1 MLKAEGLVKK
11 YGKSEAVVYAVN
23 GIDIDFDEGEFVTIT
38 GKSGSGK
45 TTLLHMLGGL
55 LPPDSGDVIFNNQ
68 SIYKLNDKEL
78 SAIRRTE
85 IAVIFQTFNLIPDMT
100 AEDNILL
107 PLKLD
112 GRKVE
117 KDYFSDIIR
126 TLELEERLTH
136 LPREMSGG
144 QQQRTAIARA
154 LINHPKVMLCDE
166 PTGNLDEASSKAV
179 VNLLKTVN
187 EKYNTTV
194 ILVTHDNAIANTSKK
209 IIRLLDG
216 KLQLSA
222 GK

>member
-216 KLQLSA
+216 KLQL
-222 GK
+222 K

>member
-1 MLKAEGLVKK
+1 VEMLKAEGLVKK

-117 KDYFSDIIR
+117 KDYFSDIIH

-216 KLQLSA
+216 KLQR
-222 GK
+222 K

>member
-55 LPPDSGDVIFNNQ
+55 LPPDSGDVVFNNQ

-78 SAIRRTE
+78 SAIRRNE

-107 PLKLD
+107 PAKLD

-117 KDYFSDIIR
+117 KDYFSDIIH

-187 EKYNTTV
+187 EKYSTTV

-209 IIRLLDG
+209 IIRLMDG
-216 KLQLSA
+216 KLQV
-222 GK
+222 

>member
-117 KDYFSDIIR
+117 KDYFSDIIH

-216 KLQLSA
+216 KLQR
-222 GK
+222 K

>member
-23 GIDIDFDEGEFVTIT
+23 GIDIDFDEGEFATIT

-117 KDYFSDIIR
+117 KDYFSDIIH
-126 TLELEERLTH
+126 TLELEERLNH

-222 GK
+222 EK

>member
-216 KLQLSA
+216 KLQR
-222 GK
+222 K

>member
-117 KDYFSDIIR
+117 KDYFSDIIH

-216 KLQLSA
+216 KLQL
-222 GK
+222 K

>member
-117 KDYFSDIIR
+117 KDYFSDIIH

-222 GK
+222 EK

>member
-1 MLKAEGLVKK
+1 
-11 YGKSEAVVYAVN
+11 
-23 GIDIDFDEGEFVTIT
+23 
-38 GKSGSGK
+38 
-45 TTLLHMLGGL
+45 MLGGL